1 MAPYINGSKAIM
13 ENNLVLDLGAGI
25 GLKVLIQRFT
35 EALGRD
41 VYLRAEGSDQQI
53 WIDAFDFAYHV
64 PPVEIEPDAVLDLGA
79 NIGLTAA
86 HYQAMWL
93 DALVCAVEMDPEN
106 FALCRRNFSGLA
118 VNIAVGAVAGE
129 TSYKKEGYWQAAH
142 TITQPGEGTTK
153 VETLPNLL
161 SIYLPDAGSIFC
173 KMDIEGAEWGIF
185 ANHDWDERIR
195 WLLVE
200 IHGGSLEEAA
210 GLLSGTFTVVP
221 HTVHP
226 LALWAVR

>member
-1 MAPYINGSKAIM
+1 MLN
-13 ENNLVLDLGAGI
+13 LGADI
-25 GLKVLIQRFT
+25 GLKMVIRRFT

-41 VYLRAEGSDQQI
+41 VYLRVGGSDQQI
-53 WIDAFDFAYHV
+53 WLDAFDFSYHV
-64 PPVEIEPDAVLDLGA
+64 PPVAIQPDAVLDLGA

-86 HYQAMWL
+86 HYQAMWP

-106 FALCRRNFSGLA
+106 FSLCQSNFSGLA

-129 TSYKKEGYWQAAH
+129 ASYKKESYWQAAH
-142 TITQPGEGTTK
+142 TIMLAGEEVTK
-153 VETLPNLL
+153 VETIPNLI
-161 SIYLPDAGSIFC
+161 SICFPALGSIFC

-200 IHGGSLEEAA
+200 IHDGSLDDATE
-210 GLLSGTFTVVP
+210 LLSDHFTVVA

-226 LALWAVR
+226 QALWAVR

>member
-1 MAPYINGSKAIM
+1 MTLPLSIM
-13 ENNLVLDLGAGI
+13 ENNLVLNLGF
-25 GLKVLIQRFT
+25 GLKVLIRRFT

-53 WIDAFDFAYHV
+53 WLDAFDFAYHV
-64 PPVEIEPDAVLDLGA
+64 PPVEIKPDAVLDLGA

-86 HYQAMWL
+86 HYQMMWP
-93 DALVCAVEMDPEN
+93 DALICAVEMDPEN
-106 FALCRRNFSGLA
+106 FALCQRNFSGLA

-129 TSYKKEGYWQAAH
+129 TSYEKKDWWQAAH
-142 TITQPGEGTTK
+142 SITSSGEETTK
-153 VETLPNLL
+153 METLPNLL
-161 SIYLPDAGSIFC
+161 SSYLPDVGSIFC
-173 KMDIEGAEWGIF
+173 KMDIEGAEWDIF

-200 IHGGSLEEAA
+200 IHGGSLEEATD
-210 GLLSGTFTVVP
+210 LLSEHFTVVR